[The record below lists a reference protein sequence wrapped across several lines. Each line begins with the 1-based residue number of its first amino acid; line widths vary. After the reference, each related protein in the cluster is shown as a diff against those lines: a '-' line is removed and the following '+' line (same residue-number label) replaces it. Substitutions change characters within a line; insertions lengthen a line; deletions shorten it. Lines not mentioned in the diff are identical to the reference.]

1 MHKNNWKRTFP
12 LKTFFIKKREFFEM
26 TIRRRKN
33 RFEEAPTAE
42 FNLKLNFKFLDFEL
56 KLNCLLA
63 CSPARL
69 PACLPARL
77 ACRLPGYAC
86 PPACLPAWPAA
97 LRPSPQQ
104 RVFACAA
111 EAHCVGQ
118 LLPYL
123 FVVSLLV
130 CWVEVV
136 DAEDLHHAHQL
147 DDRPNGLDTRARVRC
162 MQSWRRSTTHDGI
175 LQNKVF
181 RQAGVEA
188 QLCRDF

>member
-1 MHKNNWKRTFP
+1 
-12 LKTFFIKKREFFEM
+12 M

-42 FNLKLNFKFLDFEL
+42 FLDFEL

-97 LRPSPQQ
+97 PLRPSPKQ
-104 RVFACAA
+104 RVEACAA
-111 EAHCVGQ
+111 EAHCVGH

-123 FVVSLLV
+123 FFAKLLEV
-130 CWVEVV
+130 WVEVV
-136 DAEDLHHAHQL
+136 EADDRDHFHHR

-181 RQAGVEA
+181 DKLASKHNSAGIFERCA
-188 QLCRDF
+188 LNKK